1 VKADSDLG
9 LHENEFTGSCNGTRR
24 SPVSRCGTVF
34 PNVVAEAAAVT
45 AVAAK
50 VAVAATAAV
59 AAKVYISISYFL
71 SVCRI
76 PPLSRCGKPC

>member
-1 VKADSDLG
+1 MVKADSDLG

-50 VAVAATAAV
+50 VAVAATAAAAV
-59 AAKVYISISYFL
+59 AAAGSSDVVIFPCISCINL
-71 SVCRI
+71 S
-76 PPLSRCGKPC
+76 